1 MKIPLINLK
10 KQHVKLKN
18 ELSDLFKDV
27 LDNNQFILGKHVEE
41 FEKNFGN
48 KIFAHLVVG
57 CSNGTAAIA
66 MALEC
71 LGIGNGDEVIT
82 VSNTFFSTAEAICN
96 VGAVP
101 VFVDICPYSYT
112 IDVNKI
118 NSAIT
123 NKTKAIIPVHLY
135 GTPCKMKELMNIAN
149 KNNLFVIE
157 DCAQSH
163 LAKIDNKFTGTFGE
177 FGTFSFYPGKNL
189 GALGDAGCITVKHN
203 SSYKFL
209 KKIRNHGRVK
219 KYKHD
224 LIGYNNRMDE
234 IQAAI
239 LNFKL
244 RYLSTWTDRRIQN
257 AKLYDKFM
265 DENNIKRLI
274 PNKNSE
280 SVYHLYVIEV
290 NKRDELI
297 EFLGKKGISCGI
309 HYPIPLHLQ
318 KPLKEYGL
326 GLGSLP
332 VTESV
337 SKKILSLPMC
347 PELNKEEIHYICSQ
361 IKLFFNK

>member
-1 MKIPLINLK
+1 M
-10 KQHVKLKN
+10 
-18 ELSDLFKDV
+18 S
-27 LDNNQFILGKHVEE
+27 IL
-41 FEKNFGN
+41 
-48 KIFAHLVVG
+48 
-57 CSNGTAAIA
+57 
-66 MALEC
+66 
-71 LGIGNGDEVIT
+71 
-82 VSNTFFSTAEAICN
+82 
-96 VGAVP
+96 
-101 VFVDICPYSYT
+101 YT

-118 NSAIT
+118 ALAIT
-123 NKTKAIIPVHLY
+123 DKTKAVIPVHLY
-135 GTPCKMKELMNIAN
+135 GTPCKMKELMNVAN
-149 KNNLFVIE
+149 KNNLIVIE

-177 FGTFSFYPGKNL
+177 YGTFSFYPGKNL

-203 SSYKFL
+203 SNYNFL
-209 KKIRNHGRVK
+209 KKMRNHGRVK
-219 KYKHD
+219 KYEHD

-244 RYLSTWTDRRIQN
+244 KYLSNWTDKRIKN

-274 PNKNSE
+274 PNKNSK
-280 SVYHLYVIEV
+280 SVYHLYIIEV

-318 KPLKEYGL
+318 KPLKKYGL
-326 GLGSLP
+326 GRESLP
-332 VTESV
+332 VTESA

-347 PELNKEEIHYICSQ
+347 PELNEEEIQYICSQ